1 VVCHRSGCAN
11 SAARTTVEVAQAT
24 QEVERQGHSGEK
36 SERTH
41 CADGSPLGKM
51 R

>member
-1 VVCHRSGCAN
+1 VVCHRSGYAN

-36 SERTH
+36 SERRGDMLMAH
-41 CADGSPLGKM
+41 RLE